1 MTQLKD
7 TLLIVDDDASQL
19 SVIAAI
25 FEEQGFRVRTAPN
38 GQSAL
43 LLLKSQPVSVLI
55 TDLKMPG
62 MDGLSLLRACREIN
76 PGLEAVILTAHANT
90 TTAFQAA
97 KLGACHYIEKPY
109 DIQQLTHAVQ
119 EAISRSS
126 KGALRASAQSPS
138 TVEVGRRSP
147 YENII
152 GTSPKMQQVFHLV
165 ERAANSKATVLIRG
179 ESGTGKELIARALHQ
194 NSPRKDRPFV
204 ALNCGAIPETLLESE
219 LFGHEKGAFT
229 GAIIQKKGRF
239 ELADQGTLFL
249 DEIGHLSPAL
259 QVKLLRVLQERE
271 FERIGGTKT
280 VKVDVRVI
288 AATNVDLE
296 RAVADQSFRE
306 DLYYRLRVIEIWLPP
321 LRDRRDDLPALA
333 HYLIQR
339 YNAQNGKHITTL
351 SADAWNLLYEH
362 SWPGNVRELENA
374 IERAIVLSDSHA
386 DTIHADLIAPNL
398 ALRKAVDKEQRAA
411 DTPAIAADLSWHLP
425 ERNGGNGRHGGNGHA
440 DEVDSIFEQTVNA
453 TERRLLLKALE
464 ETNGNLT
471 RAATKLGL
479 SLRSMRYYMKKHSI
493 SKHNWL
499 PMLRQESD
507 LLHRGKSSS

>member
-1 MTQLKD
+1 MTSPKD
-7 TLLIVDDDASQL
+7 TLLIVDDNPSDL
-19 SVIAAI
+19 SVTAAI

-43 LLLKSQPVSVLI
+43 LLLKSQPVNVLI

-62 MDGLSLLRACREIN
+62 MDGLSLLRACRQIR
-76 PGLEAVILTAHANT
+76 PDLEAVILTAHST
-90 TTAFQAA
+90 PTTAFQAA

-109 DIQQLTHAVQ
+109 DIKELTSAVQ
-119 EAISRSS
+119 EAIRRSAH
-126 KGALRASAQSPS
+126 GALRPSAQAPS
-138 TVEVGRRSP
+138 NVEVGRRSP

-152 GTSPKMQQVFHLV
+152 GSSPKMQKVFQLV
-165 ERAANSKATVLIRG
+165 ARAANSKATVLIRG

-204 ALNCGAIPETLLESE
+204 AINCGAIPDTLLESE

-229 GAIIQKKGRF
+229 GALIQKKGRF

-280 VKVDVRVI
+280 IKVDVRVI

-296 RAVADQSFRE
+296 RAVANHTFRE

-321 LRDRRDDLPALA
+321 LRERREDLPDLV

-339 YNAQNGKHITTL
+339 YNAQNGKRITTL

-386 DTIHADLIAPNL
+386 DTIDTDLLAPNL
-398 ALRKAVDKEQRAA
+398 ALRRTTLQAPHPAPLPAAAA
-411 DTPAIAADLSWHLP
+411 DWFFPSL
-425 ERNGGNGRHGGNGHA
+425 EGNEGNGSSDDNECP
-440 DEVDSIFEQTVNA
+440 DVTDSIFERAVNA

-464 ETNGNLT
+464 QTNGNLT
-471 RAATKLGL
+471 RAAAKLGL
-479 SLRSMRYYMKKHSI
+479 SLRSIRYYMKKHAI
-493 SKHNWL
+493 SKQNWL
-499 PMLRQESD
+499 PLLRQEQESK
-507 LLHRGKSSS
+507 R

>member
-1 MTQLKD
+1 
-7 TLLIVDDDASQL
+7 
-19 SVIAAI
+19 VIAAI

-43 LLLKSQPVSVLI
+43 LLLKSQPFSVLI

-62 MDGLSLLRACREIN
+62 MDGLRLLRACREIH
-76 PGLEAVILTAHANT
+76 PGLEAVILTAHANA

-97 KLGACHYIEKPY
+97 KLGACHYIEKPF
-109 DIQQLTHAVQ
+109 DVQQLTRAVT
-119 EAISRSS
+119 EAIARGGS
-126 KGALRASAQSPS
+126 KGAFRTSSQPFPAMDI
-138 TVEVGRRSP
+138 VRRSP

-152 GTSPKMQQVFHLV
+152 GESPKMTQVFNLV
-165 ERAANSKATVLIRG
+165 ERAARSKATALIRG

-194 NSPRKDRPFV
+194 NSDRVTRSFV

-229 GAIIQKKGRF
+229 GAVIQKKGRF
-239 ELADQGTLFL
+239 ELADQGSLFL
-249 DEIGHLSPAL
+249 DEIGHLSPSL

-271 FERIGGTKT
+271 FERVGGTKT

-296 RAVADQSFRE
+296 RAVAESAFRE

-321 LRDRRDDLPALA
+321 LRERLEDLPTLVY
-333 HYLIQR
+333 YLVQR
-339 YNAQNGKHITTL
+339 YNVQNDKHITNLT
-351 SADAWNLLYEH
+351 ADAWNLLYEH
-362 SWPGNVRELENA
+362 TWPGNVRELENA

-398 ALRKAVDKEQRAA
+398 SLRKTSLRGRALEERLSETVDAFMDKDSYHE
-411 DTPAIAADLSWHLP
+411 
-425 ERNGGNGRHGGNGHA
+425 GNGHHGLP
-440 DEVDSIFEQTVNA
+440 DEENSVFQQTVNS

-471 RAATKLGL
+471 RAAAKLGL
-479 SLRSMRYYMKKHSI
+479 SLRSIRYYMKKHTI

-499 PMLRQESD
+499 PMIRED
-507 LLHRGKSSS
+507 K